1 MFDGKGNV
9 IGIVNSGI
17 TYKELAENVGYAIKI
32 SYLKN
37 LIESDGL
44 NIKLPSNNTISTLP
58 LTEKVKR
65 LKNFVFYIE
74 YSK

>member
-74 YSK
+74 YCK